1 MVNHS
6 ISSGKLATAL
16 SCLVRGL
23 YFSPPLQKLQV
34 FGASFHD
41 VCVALCAH
49 MGSSPVDFSPVVNL
63 KHIFTHGG
71 RSYKFVIPVVMPS
84 PVFNALI

>member
-1 MVNHS
+1 MFGQGV
-6 ISSGKLATAL
+6 I
-16 SCLVRGL
+16 
-23 YFSPPLQKLQV
+23 LQSTPSKV
-34 FGASFHD
+34 TGFGASFHD

-71 RSYKFVIPVVMPS
+71 RSYRFVIPVVMPS